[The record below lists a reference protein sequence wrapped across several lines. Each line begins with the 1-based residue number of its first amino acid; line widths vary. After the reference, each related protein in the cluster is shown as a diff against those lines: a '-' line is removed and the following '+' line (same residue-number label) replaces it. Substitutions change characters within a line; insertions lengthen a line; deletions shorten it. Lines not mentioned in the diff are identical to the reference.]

1 MFFIPLLAPK
11 PPASKAIVVEDQRP
25 LPFSSRQE
33 ALAYALQKC
42 REAARRDVN
51 DAVIRTQ
58 GTDGEWRTFDSRLMP
73 VKEAPE
79 LFSNDQINLII
90 NDDHAIAADVASSA
104 HRS

>member
-79 LFSNDQINLII
+79 LSNQS
-90 NDDHAIAADVASSA
+90 DHQRRPC